1 MPKRWRIATHDPAR
15 AAALGRAAGVPPV
28 VAQLLIGRG
37 VCDPDGVRQFLDVR
51 LSGLRD
57 PEELPGAVRAAE
69 IIHAAVRDGR
79 RITVYGDYDAD
90 GISATAILLLCL
102 RLLGARADYYIPNRI
117 DEGYGLNH
125 EALRTLA
132 AAGADLVIT
141 VDCGIAS
148 VAEAETASDL
158 GLTLIITDHHRPQT
172 AVAPSASRTGAATV
186 GESLRS
192 KIRHGED
199 SHGMFEA
206 HLPKAAAIVH
216 PSLPG
221 TDYPFPGLCG
231 AGVALKLAWALCQQ
245 ASQAKRVGEAMR
257 TFLMRAVG
265 LAAIG
270 TVADVVPLVDENRI
284 LVRHGLNC
292 LRHYPTP
299 GILALEQ
306 VTGLDKQAEITCEDV
321 GYTIAPRL
329 NAAGRLGQAPLALE
343 LLVTDLP
350 ERARKLAEFI
360 HGLNEQRQSLERS
373 VHRAANREARDL
385 CEAGGVTAFVLSGRG
400 WHPGVIGLVAGRL
413 AEEYHRPV
421 VLVSL
426 DELGARPAMGSG
438 RSINGFNLHQA
449 LAACGKHL
457 LGHGG
462 HEAAA
467 GLTIDEHSID
477 AFRNDF
483 CAYAAQYISPDDC
496 DAELFV
502 DAETPLAALTHQTVR
517 QIESMAPF
525 GHGNERPVL
534 CTTAVRLAE
543 PPKRIGSTG
552 RHLALRFEQHGVAL
566 RAVAFGGGDWE
577 QGLIEAGGPL
587 AVAFKPVI
595 NDFRGRQ
602 TVEMHVADW
611 RCDNGQ

>member
-1 MPKRWRIATHDPAR
+1 MPKRWRIATYDPAR
-15 AAALGRAAGVPPV
+15 VAALERAAGIPPV
-28 VAQLLIGRG
+28 VAQLLLCRG
-37 VCDPDGVRQFLDVR
+37 ICDCDGARQFLDAK

-57 PEELPGAVRAAE
+57 PEELPGNVQAAAL
-69 IIHAAVRDGR
+69 IHKAIRDGR

-90 GISATAILLLCL
+90 GVTATAILLLCL
-102 RLLGARADYYIPNRI
+102 RLLGAKSDFYIPNRI

-132 AAGADLVIT
+132 AGSADIVIT

-148 VAEAETASDL
+148 VAEAETAREL
-158 GLTLIITDHHRPQT
+158 GLTLVITDHHRPADQ
-172 AVAPSASRTGAATV
+172 
-186 GESLRS
+186 
-192 KIRHGED
+192 
-199 SHGMFEA
+199 
-206 HLPKAAAIVH
+206 LPNAAAIVH
-216 PSLPG
+216 PGLPNS
-221 TDYPFPGLCG
+221 TYPFAGLCG

-292 LRHYPTP
+292 LRHYPTT
-299 GILALEQ
+299 GLLALEQ
-306 VTGLDKQAEITCEDV
+306 VTGLDKNPNIECEDV
-321 GYTIAPRL
+321 AFTIAPRL

-343 LLVTDLP
+343 LLITESP

-360 HGLNEQRQSLERS
+360 HNLNEQRQSLERS
-373 VHRAANREARDL
+373 VYRAANRDARQICDTN
-385 CEAGGVTAFVLSGRG
+385 GHTAALVLVGRG
-400 WHPGVIGLVAGRL
+400 WHPGVIGIVAGRL

-421 VLVSL
+421 VLLSL
-426 DELGARPAMGSG
+426 DELGTKPAMGSG
-438 RSINGFNLHQA
+438 RSIAGFNLHEA
-449 LAACGKHL
+449 LAACDRHL

-467 GLTIDEHSID
+467 GLTVHEAQID
-477 AFRNDF
+477 AFRDDF
-483 CAYAAQYISPDDC
+483 CAYAGRMISPDDC
-496 DAELFV
+496 AAELFV
-502 DAETPLAALTHQTVR
+502 DAETPFSALTHQAVT
-517 QIESMAPF
+517 QIESLAPF
-525 GHGNERPVL
+525 GHGNHRPIL
-534 CTTAVRLAE
+534 CTTDVRLAE

-552 RHLALRFEQHGVAL
+552 RHLALRFVQHGVSL

-577 QGLIEAGGPL
+577 QDLTSASGPL

-595 NDFRGRQ
+595 NHFRGRA
-602 TVEMHVADW
+602 TVEMHLADW
-611 RCDNGQ
+611 RCDGDT